1 MSRTTPATCPGRTG
15 GATCAHL
22 LLPVPPATR
31 PAPSVAPAPLVAQAV
46 SAASPPLPVRSGGPG
61 LPSPLVPATHC
72 PTHDHP
78 SRQARFGQRQP
89 SRSPTTATRRTRCA
103 QRGQSRGTG
112 AFRDPARCGQHGCS
126 GRGHRTPVCPDIR
139 ITPVA
144 WTLDTVDIGRPPD
157 PLDGRLSAWRQ
168 RMRTERRTAW
178 PVSGHPERPP
188 RRRPPA
194 GGATSL
200 GSQRPRHSA
209 TDDGFAVTTPAAA
222 VTGQLRSTA
231 RHEAAPRRTAVLRR
245 SGLSVERRGG
255 GHPVH
260 SDEWPRLT
268 LAQSVCQK
276 GSLEESQRCPV

>member
-1 MSRTTPATCPGRTG
+1 MGPPEPDDTGPTPAQRPLTVVTTSRSSPMSRTTPATCSGCTG

-31 PAPSVAPAPLVAQAV
+31 PSPSAAPTPLVAQAV
-46 SAASPPLPVRSGGPG
+46 SAAPPPLPVRSGGPG

-78 SRQARFGQRQP
+78 SRQARFGQRRP

-126 GRGHRTPVCPDIR
+126 GRGHQTPVCPDIR

-144 WTLDTVDIGRPPD
+144 WTLDAWTSDVRPTRWTDVCPH
-157 PLDGRLSAWRQ
+157 GGQ

-209 TDDGFAVTTPAAA
+209 TDDGSAVTTPAAA

-231 RHEAAPRRTAVLRR
+231 RH
-245 SGLSVERRGG
+245 
-255 GHPVH
+255 
-260 SDEWPRLT
+260 
-268 LAQSVCQK
+268 
-276 GSLEESQRCPV
+276 